1 VRVPDH
7 IGADVARVALAFP
20 SWPEGGVAPATTDLP
35 VRSFLIVDSVQLQTT
50 LQGHTD
56 PVLSLACSPDG
67 TLLAS
72 ATARGAVKLW
82 DWQRGKQ
89 RTTLAVQPGSVYSIA
104 FAPNGHSL
112 AVAALEERRRVL
124 SGGVNIWDVETGKL
138 QTTLRPATNH
148 GVSQVAFSPDGK
160 FLAAREDSIFRTGTK
175 AGVEVALWD
184 LANQQVSI
192 ELKGPV
198 SAFAFA
204 PDGKSVVTA
213 GKAVQIWEAD
223 SATPSLTLPGSCD
236 CLAISADGRLLAGGS
251 GTGKVMIW
259 DLSKSE
265 LLGTVELD
273 ERPRIYSLV
282 FAPKG
287 KTLAVATGDN
297 DSKIVRPGRIALVD
311 VTTLE
316 ERASLHGHRGAVHA
330 VAFSPDG
337 HTLFSASQDRT
348 VRIWNLDK

>member
-7 IGADVARVALAFP
+7 IGAGVARVALAFP

-35 VRSFLIVDSVQLQTT
+35 VRPFLIVDSVQLQTT

-56 PVLSLACSPDG
+56 PVSSLACSPDA

-72 ATARGAVKLW
+72 ATATGTIKLW
-82 DWQRGKQ
+82 DWQKGKE
-89 RTTLAVQPGSVYSIA
+89 RTTLAVQPGMVYSIA

-112 AVAALEERRRVL
+112 AVAVLEERRRAL

-138 QTTLRPATNH
+138 QTTLRHTTNH

-160 FLAAREDSIFRTGTK
+160 FLAAREDSIFRAGGK
-175 AGVEVALWD
+175 VGVEVALWD
-184 LANQQVSI
+184 LANQQVCA
-192 ELKGPV
+192 ELKGSV
-198 SAFAFA
+198 NAFAFA
-204 PDGKSVVTA
+204 PDGKSVITA
-213 GKAVQIWEAD
+213 GKTVQIWEAD
-223 SATPSLTLPGSCD
+223 SATPSLTLPGSSD

-251 GTGKVMIW
+251 TGKIMIW
-259 DLSKSE
+259 DLTKSE
-265 LLGTVELD
+265 LLGAAELD
-273 ERPRIYSLV
+273 ERPRIYSLA
-282 FAPKG
+282 FAPNG

-311 VTTLE
+311 VATLE
-316 ERASLHGHRGAVHA
+316 ERANLQGHRGAVHA